1 MRGHTGKKDLSAFS
15 SEMRTSQRR
24 GRLKCRG
31 SEACEYKW
39 VARDV
44 LNWPKNVFGQFRK
57 F

>member
-1 MRGHTGKKDLSAFS
+1 MRCHTGKEGLSAFS
-15 SEMRTSQRR
+15 GEMRTSQRR
-24 GRLKCRG
+24 RRLNCRG

-44 LNWPKNVFGQFRK
+44 LNWPKNVFRQFRK